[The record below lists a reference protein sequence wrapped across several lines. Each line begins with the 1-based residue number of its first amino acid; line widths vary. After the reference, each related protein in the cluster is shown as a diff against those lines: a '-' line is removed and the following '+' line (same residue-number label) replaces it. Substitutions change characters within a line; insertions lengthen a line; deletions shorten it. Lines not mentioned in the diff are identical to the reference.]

1 MTMSDNDDP
10 ISNSLGIEP
19 MAPSAKITSVLPAVK
34 AETNNDYEYARR
46 NLYDLIEKGQDALD
60 EIIDIAKQSQQARAF
75 EVATNLIKTMAETNK
90 DLMAL
95 AKTQKEL
102 TQESPTGPNK
112 TVNNNLFVGSTSD
125 LLKMIKN
132 NGNDTQ

>member
-1 MTMSDNDDP
+1 MTMSDKDDP

-19 MAPSAKITSVLPAVK
+19 MSSSAKITSVLPAVK
-34 AETNNDYEYARR
+34 AESNNDYEYARR
-46 NLYDLIEKGQDALD
+46 NLYDLIEKGHDALD

-95 AKTQKEL
+95 AKSQKEL
-102 TQESPTGPNK
+102 TQESPTTPNK
-112 TVNNNLFVGSTSD
+112 TVNNNLFVGSTSE

-132 NGNDTQ
+132 NGNTE

>member
-1 MTMSDNDDP
+1 MNMPDKDDP

-19 MAPSAKITSVLPAVK
+19 MGPSAKITSVLPAVK

-60 EIIDIAKQSQQARAF
+60 ELIDIAKQSQQARAF

-90 DLMAL
+90 DLMNL
-95 AKTQKEL
+95 AKVKKEVDG
-102 TQESPTGPNK
+102 EAPRGPDK
-112 TVNNNLFVGSTSD
+112 TVNNNLFVGSTSE

-132 NGNDTQ
+132 NGNTTE